1 MARRKKNKKKKTIFK
16 LVGNRRNKRQG
27 RLLWPVL
34 RSTLK
39 VLGVITVF
47 AAIAAGF
54 VYLAMYVKDGDKDR
68 GYLKLAN
75 VPVWVNEQLK
85 EKIYEAATAG
95 GEDLQLDEHAA
106 QRVQQNITSLVV
118 WMDDVKVRT
127 THDSIHIKG
136 MWRKPLAMVKE
147 GRKTFYVDED
157 MVVLDFVKL
166 ANLPIVQVEGL
177 SKIRRFAVPG
187 EISLREDLAA
197 AVAVLE
203 QLDKMD
209 ELVTAEKPLLWE
221 IQRIDMSNFDGRRDS
236 SAPHIVL
243 YTKDDTQILWGA
255 EVGTWQRYLEAT
267 DEEKLAKLYSYY
279 KSYGTLTGRARYINL
294 RNPQDNVPQPADK
307 Y

>member
-1 MARRKKNKKKKTIFK
+1 MARRKKIKRKKTIFK
-16 LVGNRRNKRQG
+16 LAGNRRKKSR
-27 RLLWPVL
+27 RKPLWPVFL
-34 RSTLK
+34 SMLK
-39 VLGVITVF
+39 VLGVITVL

-54 VYLAMYVKDGDKDR
+54 VYLAMYVKDGHRNR
-68 GYLKLAN
+68 GFLKLTD
-75 VPVWVNEQLK
+75 VPVWVNEELK

-95 GEDLQLDEHAA
+95 VENLQLDENAA

-118 WMDDVKVRT
+118 WMDDVQVQT
-127 THDSIHIKG
+127 THESIHIKG
-136 MWRKPLAMVKE
+136 KWRKPLAMFKQ

-166 ANLPIVQVEGL
+166 ANLPIIPVEGL
-177 SKIRRFAVPG
+177 SKITRTAVPG
-187 EISLREDLAA
+187 EISLREDLAG
-197 AVAVLE
+197 AVAVIE

-209 ELVTAEKPLLWE
+209 ELVAEQKPLLWE
-221 IQRIDMSNFDGRRDS
+221 IQKIDMSNFDGRRNRS
-236 SAPHIVL
+236 SPHIVL
-243 YTKDDTQILWGA
+243 YTKDDAQILWGA

-279 KSYGTLTGRARYINL
+279 KSYGTLMGRARYINL